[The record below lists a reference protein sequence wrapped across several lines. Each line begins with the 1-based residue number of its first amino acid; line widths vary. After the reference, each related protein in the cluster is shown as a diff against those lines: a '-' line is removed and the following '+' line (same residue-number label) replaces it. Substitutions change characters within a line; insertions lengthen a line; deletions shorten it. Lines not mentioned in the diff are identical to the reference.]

1 VTLICVKPNLFIV
14 GAPKCGTTAW
24 VRYLRT
30 HPGIFFADMKEPT
43 YFATDLPGIRW
54 VPTLAEYESLFDRGS
69 GASVVAEASAMN
81 LYSADSA
88 EAIRRYNPDAKILI
102 FLRPQEDFLQSYHHQ
117 LLFRFAETIED
128 FETAWRLSGNRPPET
143 IPRTCREPRLLDY
156 RAVASFR
163 EQVERYLDRFPA
175 EQVRVFHLSDWAA
188 DPRAAYLQIL
198 DFLGLEDDGRTDFP
212 RVKEA
217 KSYRIQW
224 LGRLIAHPP
233 AFAVS
238 LVRLLRK
245 ITGRSSLRL
254 AESASLLI
262 SQRGYRLSI
271 SPQLREEIRSCYEA
285 DNRAL
290 KKRLAGLYQ
299 TD

>member
-1 VTLICVKPNLFIV
+1 MSRSRVKANLFIV

-43 YFATDLPGIRW
+43 HFATDLPGIRW
-54 VPTLAEYESLFDRGS
+54 VPTLAEYESLFDRGF
-69 GASVVAEASAMN
+69 GAPVVAEASAMY
-81 LYSADSA
+81 LYSADA
-88 EAIRRYNPDAKILI
+88 ADAIRRYNPDAKILI
-102 FLRPQEDFLQSYHHQ
+102 FLRSQDDFLQSYHHQ

-143 IPRTCREPRLLDY
+143 VPRTCREPRLLDY

-175 EQVRVFHLSDWAA
+175 EQVRVFNLSDWAA
-188 DPRAAYLQIL
+188 DPRAAYLRIL
-198 DFLGLEDDGRTDFP
+198 DFLGLEDDGRTNFP

-217 KSYRIQW
+217 KSYRIKW
-224 LGRLIAHPP
+224 IGRLIAHPP

-238 LVRLLRK
+238 LVKLLRK
-245 ITGRSSLRL
+245 ITGRSALGI
-254 AESASLLI
+254 AERASLLA
-262 SQRGYRLSI
+262 SRRGYRTSM
-271 SPQLREEIRSCYEA
+271 SPQLREEIRSYYEA